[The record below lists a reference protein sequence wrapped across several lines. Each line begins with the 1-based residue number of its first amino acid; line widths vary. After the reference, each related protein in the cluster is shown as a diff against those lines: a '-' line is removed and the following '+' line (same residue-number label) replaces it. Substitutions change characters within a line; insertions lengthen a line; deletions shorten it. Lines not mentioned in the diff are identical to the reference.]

1 MPFISLRSP
10 PLPAAAILL
19 TTAAL
24 VGCGPPTADYSKVDL
39 VPVSGTVTLDGQ
51 PLAGAVITFENPDNE
66 MFAYALT
73 DASGGY
79 ELQFDSVKKGC
90 TPGSKIVR
98 ISTTRSIPGL
108 TPDAGEVGDDEGAE
122 EEEGAARVP
131 RREERVPTAYNRES
145 SLRVEVSS
153 GSRRHNFDLTS
164 G

>member
-1 MPFISLRSP
+1 M
-10 PLPAAAILL
+10 
-19 TTAAL
+19 
-24 VGCGPPTADYSKVDL
+24 
-39 VPVSGTVTLDGQ
+39 
-51 PLAGAVITFENPDNE
+51 
-66 MFAYALT
+66 
-73 DASGGY
+73 
-79 ELQFDSVKKGC
+79 KKGC